1 MFRELTKMVYDNTF
15 KVTVLKDKVNIINY
29 DEILIFE
36 SETILVKTKEYLVK
50 IKGEHLTINKLYNNE
65 LLIEGQIK
73 TIEFR

>member
-36 SETILVKTKEYLVK
+36 SETILVKTKECLVK